1 MKSNRANII
10 KEVVKIILQHTKPER
25 IYLYGSE
32 ALGESKAT
40 SDIDIAFNDK
50 NFTSIHLIE
59 NEIQKIDTLLKID
72 VVNIAFTEERFKNR
86 VEALGKVLF
95 SATKKLRAED
105 GFYNFKNARVK
116 FTSAIERENEI
127 KLQGFE
133 DIYLDLIVKRFEY
146 TYEMSWKALKRVLEF
161 LGLEANNPR
170 NVFKEAFAQGLI
182 KDEEVW
188 LDMIEQR
195 NLSNH
200 VYDEQQIK
208 GILKKTKKYNKA
220 FISLEK
226 KLEKT
231 LG

>member
-1 MKSNRANII
+1 MESNRASVI
-10 KEVVKIILQHTKPER
+10 KQVVNIILQYTKPER

-32 ALGESKAT
+32 ASGESKNT

-50 NFTSIHLIE
+50 NFTNIHLIE
-59 NEIQKIDTLLKID
+59 NDILKINTLLKID

-86 VEALGKVLF
+86 VESMGKVVF

-105 GFYNFKNARVK
+105 GFYNFKNAREK
-116 FTSAIERENEI
+116 FSSAVERENEI
-127 KLQGFE
+127 KLHGFE

-161 LGLEANNPR
+161 LGLEVNNPR

-182 KDEEVW
+182 NDEDVW

-195 NLSNH
+195 NLSSH
-200 VYDEQQIK
+200 VYDEQQVK
-208 GILKKTKKYNKA
+208 GILKKTKEYNKA
-220 FISLEK
+220 FINLHKE
-226 KLEKT
+226 LEKT
-231 LG
+231 LS